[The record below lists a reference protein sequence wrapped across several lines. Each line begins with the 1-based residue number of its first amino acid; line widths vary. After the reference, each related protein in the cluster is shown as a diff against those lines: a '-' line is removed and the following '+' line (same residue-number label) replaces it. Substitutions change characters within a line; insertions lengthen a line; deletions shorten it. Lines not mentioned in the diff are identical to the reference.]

1 MARGRHRYTSIALA
15 LAIGT
20 AAAPGAGRAED
31 QADLPPYKM
40 LRSLQFVQ
48 DSVVLGDSSAGEM
61 QRYMLSTLDTRL
73 RDADKTVFDDS
84 RNVDAV
90 MIYAMSGG
98 NPATLEYLM
107 SRDVDGHF
115 DNRVAD
121 LLRKYLSGKGLLV
134 VNSLADVAKEYR
146 DKRIGPYLSLVAGN
160 VMMAKDPKAA
170 MKLFDWARLTAPGTI
185 VEEAALRRSVALASD
200 AGMVPTALA
209 YSQRYARR
217 FLHSPYASQFADQFV
232 KLVVDHTADIKP
244 QDIVDILSFMDP
256 PRQREVYL
264 RIARRATIAGEM
276 DLAKLASARAQ
287 DIGSDGSTAFN
298 ALASFYGGI
307 ANISSPDIGVAVR
320 DINQIPDGE
329 LNQRDRMLRDAARAV
344 ADAVLQPP
352 DAKSLTQGS
361 PSNLPKQA
369 DAEHDD
375 NARPAADADQP
386 QVAQGEQQGAAPAA
400 QSREGGGQ
408 DAGSSFNTFV
418 TTSRSKL
425 SAIDDLLKQ
434 ESH

>member
-1 MARGRHRYTSIALA
+1 
-15 LAIGT
+15 
-20 AAAPGAGRAED
+20 
-31 QADLPPYKM
+31 M

-61 QRYMLSTLDTRL
+61 QRFMLATLDDRL
-73 RDADKTVFDDS
+73 RKADKSVFDDG

-121 LLRKYLSGKGLLV
+121 LLRKYLTGKGLLV
-134 VNSLADVAKEYR
+134 VNSLADTAKEYR

-160 VMMAKDPKAA
+160 VMTAKNPKAA
-170 MKLFDWARLTAPGTI
+170 LQLFDWARLTAPGTI
-185 VEEAALRRSVALASD
+185 VEEAALRRSVALTAD
-200 AGMVPTALA
+200 AGMVPQALG
-209 YSQRYARR
+209 YSQRYVRR

-232 KLVVDHTADIKP
+232 QLVVDHSDQVKP
-244 QDIVDILSFMDP
+244 QDVVDILSFMDP

-264 RIARRATIAGEM
+264 RIARRSAIAGKM
-276 DLAKLASARAQ
+276 DLAKLASTRAQ
-287 DIGSDGSTAFN
+287 DISSDGSDAFN

-320 DINQIPDGE
+320 DMNQIPEGE
-329 LNQRDRMLRDAARAV
+329 LNPRDRALRDAAQAV
-344 ADAVLQPP
+344 ADAVMREP
-352 DAKSLTQGS
+352 DAKSLTQAS
-361 PSNLPKQA
+361 QINLSNEEDTQ
-369 DAEHDD
+369 HDET
-375 NARPAADADQP
+375 AAS
-386 QVAQGEQQGAAPAA
+386 QVEGAKPHTAA
-400 QSREGGGQ
+400 SVDPGAGKPVPTREGGGQ
-408 DAGSSFNTFV
+408 EADSSFNTFV
-418 TTSRSKL
+418 TTSRAKL
-425 SAIDDLLKQ
+425 DAIDGLLKQ

>member
-1 MARGRHRYTSIALA
+1 MARARHRYSIALA
-15 LAIGT
+15 LALGT
-20 AAAPGAGRAED
+20 LVPGAGRAED
-31 QADLPPYKM
+31 QNDLPPYKM

-48 DSVVLGDSSAGEM
+48 DSVVLGDNSAGEM
-61 QRYMLSTLDTRL
+61 QRFMLSTLDERL
-73 RDADKTVFDDS
+73 RNADKSVFEDG

-121 LLRKYLSGKGLLV
+121 VLRKYLDGKGLLV
-134 VNSLADVAKEYR
+134 VNSLADIAKEYR
-146 DKRIGPYLSLVAGN
+146 DKKIGPYLSLVAGN
-160 VMMAKDPKAA
+160 VMMAKNPKAA
-170 MKLFDWARLTAPGTI
+170 LQLFDWARLTAPGTI
-185 VEEAALRRSVALASD
+185 VEEAALRRSVALTAQ
-200 AGMVPTALA
+200 AGMIPEALG

-217 FLHSPYASQFADQFV
+217 FLHSPYAGQFADQFV
-232 KLVVDHTADIKP
+232 ELVVDHNNDVKS

-256 PRQREVYL
+256 PRQREIYL
-264 RIARRATIAGEM
+264 RIARRAAVAGKM

-287 DIGSDGSTAFN
+287 DIGSDGNDAFN

-320 DINQIPDGE
+320 DINQIPEGE
-329 LNQRDRMLRDAARAV
+329 LNPRDRALRDAAKAI
-344 ADAVLQPP
+344 ADAVMREP
-352 DAKSLTQGS
+352 DAKSLAQGS
-361 PSNLPKQA
+361 QTNIPNQ
-369 DAEHDD
+369 DNAEHGGVASQAEG
-375 NARPAADADQP
+375 NQP
-386 QVAQGEQQGAAPAA
+386 QIAASVGQGAAKPAST
-400 QSREGGGQ
+400 QEGGGQ
-408 DAGSSFNTFV
+408 EAASPFNTFV

-425 SAIDDLLKQ
+425 DAIDGLLKQ